1 MFTLFSPSQL
11 EYKNEQDHIRDCL
24 EAENKKR
31 RQILLMEKKAAAREK
46 EAASREEAIFTT
58 INETNEL
65 EKEFAGDEKEFDGDE
80 DDEEMAV
87 ARKVSPLIWKMNMQ

>member
-1 MFTLFSPSQL
+1 
-11 EYKNEQDHIRDCL
+11 
-24 EAENKKR
+24 
-31 RQILLMEKKAAAREK
+31 MEKKAAAREK

-80 DDEEMAV
+80 DDEEMAM
-87 ARKVSPLIWKMNMQ
+87 ARKVSPLIWMMNMHMMTFKLLPDQPHLSHCNLCLIREAGAIGA